1 MSLRQ
6 RPPMRRRKSRPT
18 WLLAVVIPVV
28 ALVVIG
34 VGFGVFT
41 LMRSGDSVSP
51 EASASAA
58 PCPSTSAIA
67 VEPLPDPTEIKVN
80 VYNAT
85 YLKGL
90 AASTA
95 AELKTRGF
103 IIKDVGNDPKK
114 LPITGVAEI
123 RYGPKTQTAAQL
135 LQYYFPG
142 AELINDGRRGKL
154 IDIALG
160 TGFRPIP
167 PQPDIND
174 QVAMRAVPSPSA
186 GGCASPA
193 ASTVVVPAD
202 AVSPPAPTPAAS

>member
-1 MSLRQ
+1 MSVRQ
-6 RPPMRRRKSRPT
+6 RPPMRRGKSRPT
-18 WLLAVVIPVV
+18 WLFAVLIPVV

-34 VGFGVFT
+34 VGFGIFT
-41 LMRSGDSVSP
+41 LMRSGSAAQPAASV
-51 EASASAA
+51 SAA
-58 PCPSTSAIA
+58 PCPTISASA
-67 VEPLPDPTEIKVN
+67 VQPLPDPTEIKVN

-95 AELKTRGF
+95 ADLKNRGF
-103 IIKDVGNDPKK
+103 VIKNVGNDPKK

-123 RYGPKTQTAAQL
+123 RYGPKTQAAAEL

-142 AELINDGRRGKL
+142 AELINDGRRGKM

-174 QVAMRAVPSPSA
+174 QVAMRASPSAAAGGCAVPPAPTATASSAASPSPSA
-186 GGCASPA
+186 S
-193 ASTVVVPAD
+193 
-202 AVSPPAPTPAAS
+202 

>member
-1 MSLRQ
+1 MSVRQ
-6 RPPMRRRKSRPT
+6 RPPVRRGKSRPT
-18 WLLAVVIPVV
+18 WLLAVLIPVV

-34 VGFGVFT
+34 VGFGIFT
-41 LMRSGDSVSP
+41 LLRSGSSAQP
-51 EASASAA
+51 AASASAA
-58 PCPSTSAIA
+58 PCPSVSASA
-67 VEPLPDPTEIKVN
+67 VQPLPDPTEIKVN

-95 AELKTRGF
+95 ADLKNRGF
-103 IIKDVGNDPKK
+103 IIKNVGNDPKK

-123 RYGPKTQTAAQL
+123 RYGPKTAAAAEL

-142 AELINDGRRGKL
+142 AELINDGRRGKM

-174 QVAMRAVPSPSA
+174 QVAMRAVPSASAGACASAPPASSSASASPSPSA
-186 GGCASPA
+186 S
-193 ASTVVVPAD
+193 
-202 AVSPPAPTPAAS
+202 

>member
-1 MSLRQ
+1 MSVRQ

-18 WLLAVVIPVV
+18 WLFAVLIPVV

-34 VGFGVFT
+34 VGFGIFT
-41 LMRSGDSVSP
+41 LVRSGDTAGTVATP
-51 EASASAA
+51 SAA
-58 PCPSTSAIA
+58 PCPSVSVSAMP
-67 VEPLPDPTEIKVN
+67 PLPNPTEIKVN

-85 YLKGL
+85 FLKGL

-95 AELKTRGF
+95 ADLKDRGF
-103 IIKDVGNDPKK
+103 VIKEVGNDPKK

-123 RYGPKTQTAAQL
+123 RYGPKTQSAAEL
-135 LQYYFPG
+135 LQFYFPG

-174 QVAMRAVPSPSA
+174 QVAMRASPSA
-186 GGCASPA
+186 SAGACASAQPSSGTPSGA
-193 ASTVVVPAD
+193 ASSEAP
-202 AVSPPAPTPAAS
+202 SPIAS

>member
-1 MSLRQ
+1 VSVRQ

-18 WLLAVVIPVV
+18 WLYAVLIPVV
-28 ALVVIG
+28 ALVIIG

-41 LMRSGDSVSP
+41 LVRSGDAAEPV
-51 EASASAA
+51 ASASAA
-58 PCPSTSAIA
+58 PCPSVSASA
-67 VEPLPDPTEIKVN
+67 VAPLPNPTEIKVN

-85 YLKGL
+85 FLKGL
-90 AASTA
+90 AATTA
-95 AELKTRGF
+95 ADLKDRGF
-103 IIKDVGNDPKK
+103 VIKDVGNDPKK

-123 RYGPKTQTAAQL
+123 RYGPKTQAAAEL
-135 LQYYFPG
+135 LQFYFPG

-174 QVAMRAVPSPSA
+174 QVAMRASPSA
-186 GGCASPA
+186 SAGACPSVPPSGSA
-193 ASTVVVPAD
+193 ASSATPLTSPSAD
-202 AVSPPAPTPAAS
+202 AS

>member
-1 MSLRQ
+1 MSVRQ

-18 WLLAVVIPVV
+18 WLFAVLIPVV

-34 VGFGVFT
+34 VGFGIFT
-41 LMRSGDSVSP
+41 LVRSGDTAGTVATP
-51 EASASAA
+51 SAA
-58 PCPSTSAIA
+58 PCPSVSVSAMP
-67 VEPLPDPTEIKVN
+67 PLPNPTEIKVN

-85 YLKGL
+85 FLKGL

-95 AELKTRGF
+95 ADLKDRGF
-103 IIKDVGNDPKK
+103 VIKEVGNDPKK

-123 RYGPKTQTAAQL
+123 RYGPKTQAAAEL
-135 LQYYFPG
+135 LQFYFPG

-174 QVAMRAVPSPSA
+174 QVAMRASPSA
-186 GGCASPA
+186 SAGACASAQPSSGTPSGA
-193 ASTVVVPAD
+193 ASSEAP
-202 AVSPPAPTPAAS
+202 SPTAS

>member
-1 MSLRQ
+1 MSVRQ
-6 RPPMRRRKSRPT
+6 RPPIRRRKSRPT
-18 WLLAVVIPVV
+18 WLYAVLIPVV

-34 VGFGVFT
+34 VGFGIFT
-41 LMRSGDSVSP
+41 LMRSGNSAEPAS
-51 EASASAA
+51 SASAA
-58 PCPSTSAIA
+58 PCPSVSASA
-67 VEPLPDPTEIKVN
+67 VPPLPDPTEIKVN

-95 AELKTRGF
+95 ADLKNRGF
-103 IIKDVGNDPKK
+103 VIKDVGNDPKK

-123 RYGPKTQTAAQL
+123 RYGPKTQAAAEL

-142 AELINDGRRGKL
+142 AELINDGRRGKM

-174 QVAMRAVPSPSA
+174 QVAMRAAPSA
-186 GGCASPA
+186 SAGACASPA
-193 ASTVVVPAD
+193 ASAVAVPSDTVSAPA
-202 AVSPPAPTPAAS
+202 SPTSN

>member
-18 WLLAVVIPVV
+18 WLLAVVIPLV

-34 VGFGVFT
+34 VGFGVYT
-41 LMRSGDSVSP
+41 LMRSGDSASP
-51 EASASAA
+51 EASTSAA
-58 PCPSTSAIA
+58 PCPSTPAIA
-67 VEPLPDPTEIKVN
+67 VAPLPDPTEIRVN

-103 IIKDVGNDPKK
+103 LIKDVGNDPKK

-123 RYGPKTQTAAQL
+123 RFGPKTQTSAQL

-167 PQPDIND
+167 AQPKIND
-174 QVAMRAVPSPSA
+174 QVAMRAVPSPTA
-186 GGCASPA
+186 GACASPA
-193 ASTVVVPAD
+193 ASGLAGSAD
-202 AVSPPAPTPAAS
+202 GGSSPVPTPVAS

>member
-1 MSLRQ
+1 VSVRQ
-6 RPPMRRRKSRPT
+6 RPPVRRGKSRPT
-18 WLLAVVIPVV
+18 WLFAVLIPVV

-34 VGFGVFT
+34 VGFGIFT
-41 LMRSGDSVSP
+41 LLRSGSSAEP
-51 EASASAA
+51 APTASAA
-58 PCPSTSAIA
+58 PCPSVSASA
-67 VEPLPDPTEIKVN
+67 VQPLPDPTEIKVN

-85 YLKGL
+85 FLKGL

-95 AELKTRGF
+95 ADLKNRGF
-103 IIKDVGNDPKK
+103 IIKNVGNDPKK

-123 RYGPKTQTAAQL
+123 RYGPKTQAAAEL

-142 AELINDGRRGKL
+142 AELINDGRRGKM

-174 QVAMRAVPSPSA
+174 QVAMRAAPSA
-186 GGCASPA
+186 SAGACASPA
-193 ASTVVVPAD
+193 A
-202 AVSPPAPTPAAS
+202 AASSSTTGAPSPSAS

>member
-1 MSLRQ
+1 MSVRQ

-18 WLLAVVIPVV
+18 WLFAVLIPVV

-34 VGFGVFT
+34 VGFGIFT
-41 LMRSGDSVSP
+41 LVRSGDTAGTVATP
-51 EASASAA
+51 TAA
-58 PCPSTSAIA
+58 PCPSVSVSAMP
-67 VEPLPDPTEIKVN
+67 PLPNPTEIKVN

-85 YLKGL
+85 FLKGL

-95 AELKTRGF
+95 ADLKDRGF
-103 IIKDVGNDPKK
+103 VIKEVGNDPKK

-123 RYGPKTQTAAQL
+123 RYGPKTQSAAEL
-135 LQYYFPG
+135 LQFYFPG

-174 QVAMRAVPSPSA
+174 QVAMRASPSA
-186 GGCASPA
+186 SAGACASAQPSSGTPSGA
-193 ASTVVVPAD
+193 ASSEAP
-202 AVSPPAPTPAAS
+202 SPTAS

>member
-1 MSLRQ
+1 MSLRE
-6 RPPMRRRKSRPT
+6 RPPMRRRTSSRPT
-18 WLLAVVIPVV
+18 WLLAVLIPVV

-34 VGFGVFT
+34 VGFGIVT
-41 LMRSGDSVSP
+41 LMRSQDAAEP
-51 EASASAA
+51 AASASAS
-58 PCPSTSAIA
+58 PCPSVSAVAI
-67 VEPLPDPTEIKVN
+67 EPLPDATEVKVN

-90 AASTA
+90 AATTA

-103 IIKDVGNDPKK
+103 IIKKVGNDPKK

-123 RYGPKTQTAAQL
+123 RYGPKTELSAQL
-135 LQYYFPG
+135 LQFYFPG
-142 AELINDGRRGKL
+142 AELINDGRRGKM

-174 QVAMRAVPSPSA
+174 QVAMRTAPSPAA

-193 ASTVVVPAD
+193 AAP
-202 AVSPPAPTPAAS
+202 SPSGSAPEASPAAS

>member
-1 MSLRQ
+1 MSVRQ

-18 WLLAVVIPVV
+18 WLFAVLIPVV

-34 VGFGVFT
+34 VGFGIFT
-41 LMRSGDSVSP
+41 LVRSGDTAGTVATP
-51 EASASAA
+51 SAA
-58 PCPSTSAIA
+58 PCPSVSVSAMP
-67 VEPLPDPTEIKVN
+67 PLPNPTEIKVN

-85 YLKGL
+85 FLKGL

-95 AELKTRGF
+95 ADLKDRGF
-103 IIKDVGNDPKK
+103 VIKEVGNDPKK

-123 RYGPKTQTAAQL
+123 RYGPKTQSAAEL
-135 LQYYFPG
+135 LQFYFPG

-174 QVAMRAVPSPSA
+174 QVAMRASPSA
-186 GGCASPA
+186 SAGACASAQPSSGTPSGA
-193 ASTVVVPAD
+193 ASSEAP
-202 AVSPPAPTPAAS
+202 SPTAS